1 MAFVAQYTHSLK
13 PVREYLVKIDG
24 IYKEVEQ
31 YGTLLLHRPSNVYNE
46 TSGLCEEG
54 VVVKA
59 PLQGEL
65 EEDIIGKKVRFW
77 FSDAHATYKGNMP
90 KIDEHLLVMPTSII
104 SVDGQMA
111 GEYIYC
117 KPIETFR
124 SASGLIIPNI
134 EYVSYDTM
142 QKPVQNIREF
152 YTDRGR
158 VVGKNNHFPEGTV
171 LWWGDES
178 NVRLG
183 WDSGFLVRKRMVIL
197 SGPDAERM
205 SYVKRATRKV

>member
-1 MAFVAQYTHSLK
+1 MAFVAKYTDSLK
-13 PVREYLVKIDG
+13 PVREYLVRIDG
-24 IYKEVEQ
+24 IYKETEE

-59 PLQGEL
+59 PLQGDFEHDL
-65 EEDIIGKKVRFW
+65 VGKKARFW
-77 FSDAHATYKGNMP
+77 FSNAHATYKGNMP

-104 SVDGQMA
+104 SVDGQMV

-124 SASGLIIPNI
+124 SSSGLIIPNI

-142 QKPVQNIREF
+142 QAPIQNIREF
-152 YTDRGR
+152 YTDRGK
-158 VVGKNNHFPEGTV
+158 VVGKNEHFPEGTV
-171 LWWGDES
+171 LFWGNES
-178 NVRLG
+178 NVRIG
-183 WDSGFLVRKRMVIL
+183 WDNGFLVRKRMVVA

-205 SYVKRATRKV
+205 TYIRRKTKQV

>member
-1 MAFVAQYTHSLK
+1 MAFVAKYTETLQ
-13 PVREYLVKIDG
+13 PIREYLVHIDG
-24 IYKEVEQ
+24 IYKETEQ

-46 TSGLCEEG
+46 TNGLCEEG

-59 PLQGEL
+59 PLQHAL
-65 EEDIIGKKVRFW
+65 PHDIIGKRVRFW
-77 FSDAHATYKGNMP
+77 FSEAHATHKGHVP
-90 KIDEHLLVMPTSII
+90 KIDEHLLVMPTSVI
-104 SVDGQMA
+104 SVEGEMT

-124 SASGLIIPNI
+124 SASGIIIPNI

-142 QKPVQNIREF
+142 QKPIQNIREF

-158 VVGKNNHFPEGTV
+158 VVGKNEHFPEGTV

-183 WDSGFLVRKRMVIL
+183 WEGGFLVRKRMVAL

-205 SYVKRATRKV
+205 SYIKKVTRRV

>member
-1 MAFVAQYTHSLK
+1 
-13 PVREYLVKIDG
+13 
-24 IYKEVEQ
+24 
-31 YGTLLLHRPSNVYNE
+31 
-46 TSGLCEEG
+46 
-54 VVVKA
+54 
-59 PLQGEL
+59 
-65 EEDIIGKKVRFW
+65 
-77 FSDAHATYKGNMP
+77 
-90 KIDEHLLVMPTSII
+90 MPTSVI
-104 SVDGQMA
+104 SVEGEMT

-124 SASGLIIPNI
+124 SASGIIIPNI

-142 QKPVQNIREF
+142 QKPIQNIREF

-158 VVGKNNHFPEGTV
+158 VVGKNEHFPEGTV

-183 WDSGFLVRKRMVIL
+183 WEGGFLVRKRMVAL

-205 SYVKRATRKV
+205 SYIKKVTRRV